1 METRCIFRYWS
12 VLSALVVMTVLSNVA
27 PAQTTT
33 NAPARAGGQ
42 QKTTPDQER
51 IPADHYDPD
60 DLKTYEDVVNE
71 DRSVSIR
78 GHELVIHLYRPRTR
92 GAAVPAIYACGDGGW
107 RGLAPR
113 TAQQLAH
120 FGFAVAGLDSKVY
133 LRELSSSSDPLT
145 IATLASDYAEIAR
158 ALRPYANVDAATPV
172 YVYGWSLGAGFAV
185 AVGSDVQTRAN
196 WAGVVA
202 IGLPAQNQL
211 VSGLGA
217 NHVNLM
223 NSSNARYGFR
233 TETVMPALSP
243 VPLVMI
249 QSTSDTASPP
259 KVGKALFAAA
269 RDPKQ
274 YVLIKAE
281 NHRFSGA
288 RSEFYS
294 ALANAMTWIQQA
306 RGNAIPVTA
315 REGSR

>member
-12 VLSALVVMTVLSNVA
+12 VLSVLVVVTALSNVA
-27 PAQTTT
+27 PAQTASK
-33 NAPARAGGQ
+33 APARAGAQ
-42 QKTTPDQER
+42 QTTTADQER
-51 IPADHYDPD
+51 IAADHYDPD
-60 DLKTYEDVVNE
+60 DLKTYADVVKE

-78 GHELVIHLYRPRTR
+78 GHELVIHLYRPQTP

-133 LRELSSSSDPLT
+133 LRELSSPQDPLT
-145 IATLASDYAEIAR
+145 IARLATDYTEIAR
-158 ALRPYANVDAATPV
+158 VLRPYANADATTPV

-185 AVGSDVQTRAN
+185 AVGSDVPTRAN
-196 WAGVVA
+196 WAGIIA

-223 NSSNARYGFR
+223 NSSNARYGFKS
-233 TETVMPALSP
+233 EAVMPGLYP
-243 VPLVMI
+243 LPLVMI

-274 YVLIKAE
+274 YVLIKAD

-294 ALANAMTWIQQA
+294 ALADAMTWIQQTRRSTTPLA
-306 RGNAIPVTA
+306 A
-315 REGSR
+315 REGSH